1 MDKRLASSQKK
12 EDPLATSNDE
22 EALNNRP
29 ENLQSHEAAPVS
41 ENAATHFKFDS
52 ANDIANKEQPLLMKV
67 SVHQLTDLFV
77 HTARRQRDHLV
88 AELKR
93 FSIFNCLDN
102 FGFERLATPHSAGAP
117 KVTV

>member
-1 MDKRLASSQKK
+1 MDKRLVSSHKK
-12 EDPLATSNDE
+12 DDPLATNNDE
-22 EALNNRP
+22 EALNNCP
-29 ENLQSHEAAPVS
+29 ENLQSHEVAPVS
-41 ENAATHFKFDS
+41 KNLATNFKFDS

-102 FGFERLATPHSAGAP
+102 SEFEHLATPHSVGAP

>member
-1 MDKRLASSQKK
+1 MDKRLVSSQKK
-12 EDPLATSNDE
+12 DDPPATNNDE

-29 ENLQSHEAAPVS
+29 ENLQSHEVAPVS
-41 ENAATHFKFDS
+41 KNVAIHFKFDS

-102 FGFERLATPHSAGAP
+102 SEFEHLATPHSVGAP